1 MGLYP
6 RPRVLS
12 EQSANPYVSV
22 RVLSCERCYTGF
34 VLSLAAILFKS
45 LGRHT

>member
-6 RPRVLS
+6 RPRVLYL
-12 EQSANPYVSV
+12 QSAIPYEAV